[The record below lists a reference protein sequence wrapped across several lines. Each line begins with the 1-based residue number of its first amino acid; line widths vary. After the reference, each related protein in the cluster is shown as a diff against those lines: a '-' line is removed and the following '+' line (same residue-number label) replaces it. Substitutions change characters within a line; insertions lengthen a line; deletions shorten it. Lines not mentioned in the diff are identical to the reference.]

1 MLGKDD
7 SVNMMG
13 KRNTK
18 QRRLLLNIIGE
29 STGHLDADELYRL
42 ARSSEPAISLSTVYR
57 NLKLFKKLGMVEE
70 RHFAEEHHHYEPK
83 AMAKHHHLICLG
95 CGEVIEFVS
104 PLAEKMKQQIAAK
117 KDFVITDTE
126 VRMKGYC
133 ARCKTNMPSEEKCIS

>member
-13 KRNTK
+13 KRNTN

-42 ARSSEPAISLSTVYR
+42 ARSREPAISLSTVYR

-83 AMAKHHHLICLG
+83 AMAKHHHLICLC
-95 CGEVIEFVS
+95 CGEVVEFVS
-104 PLAEKMKQQIAAK
+104 PLAEKMKQQVEAK
-117 KDFVITDTE
+117 KNFVITDTE
-126 VRMKGYC
+126 IRMKGYC
-133 ARCKTNMPSEEKCIS
+133 ARCKTNMPSKEKCIS

>member
-1 MLGKDD
+1 MLSKSD
-7 SVNMMG
+7 SGNVVG
-13 KRNTK
+13 KRNTN
-18 QRRLLLNIIGE
+18 QRRLLLNIITK
-29 STGHLDADELYRL
+29 SAGHLDADELYRL
-42 ARSSEPAISLSTVYR
+42 ARAYEPSISLSTVYR

-83 AMAKHHHLICLG
+83 AMTKHHHLICLG

-133 ARCKTNMPSEEKCIS
+133 ARCKTNMPSEEKCIA